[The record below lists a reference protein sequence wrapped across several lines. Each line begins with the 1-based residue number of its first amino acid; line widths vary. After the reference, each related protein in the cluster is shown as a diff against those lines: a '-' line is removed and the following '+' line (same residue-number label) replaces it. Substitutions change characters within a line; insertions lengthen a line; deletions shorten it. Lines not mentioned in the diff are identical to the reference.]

1 MHPFFFGSSDRPL
14 FGMYYAP
21 TGRIQRNHAVLICN
35 PFGHEG
41 IRSHRL
47 MRQLAERLA
56 GDGEHVLRFDYFGTG
71 DSGGNTDA
79 GSFDGWVGDTRAAL
93 QELVDMSAVPKAT
106 IVGLRLGAV
115 IAVHS
120 ARGRSEVDKLLL
132 WDPVVNGEVYLEEM
146 AELHETRT
154 GTSANLTP
162 HSMPTELVGF
172 ALGPR
177 IGLPVSKSRLSELGD
192 WPVANVGI
200 IVSEKLTDYDRLKSR
215 LSELGGESPFAHV
228 PSTMHWKDVSFVGE
242 LLQAP
247 EALNAVQNM
256 LSQVNGG

>member
-1 MHPFFFGSSDRPL
+1 MVALRGWDEKSGWVALTMHPFFFGSSDRPL

-21 TGRIQRNHAVLICN
+21 TVSNHRNHAVLVCN

-56 GDGEHVLRFDYFGTG
+56 ADGEHVLRFDYYGTG

-79 GSFDGWVGDTRAAL
+79 GSFDGWIADTRAAL
-93 QELVDMSAVPKAT
+93 QELVDMSVVPRVT

-120 ARGRSEVDKLLL
+120 ARGRTEVDRLLL
-132 WDPVVNGEVYLEEM
+132 WDPVVNGEVYLEEL
-146 AELHETRT
+146 AVLHEIRT
-154 GTSANLTP
+154 GKRVRATP
-162 HSMPTELVGF
+162 NSMPDELVGF

-177 IGLPVSKSRLSELGD
+177 IGLPVLKCRLAELGE
-192 WPVANVGI
+192 WPVANVGV
-200 IVSEKLTDYDRLKSR
+200 IVSEKLSDYDRLKSR
-215 LSELGGESPFAHV
+215 LSEVVGESPYAHV
-228 PSTMHWKDVSFVGE
+228 PSTMHWNDVSFV
-242 LLQAP
+242 
-247 EALNAVQNM
+247 
-256 LSQVNGG
+256 